1 MRAYRIEA
9 EWEKI
14 KAAKTNVKE
23 EEKSN
28 YIEPDGTVGEAGYVV
43 EREIF
48 GGVVV
53 SMSRKPEWMW
63 RPFDTANI
71 DFVCLDTGKGHDNDY
86 MRIRSTY
93 IETLN
98 DHITNQMPFSFL
110 QLGGYDT
117 YFVPFTFNPD
127 RYTRGRL
134 VCATQSPEEFGGDTE
149 HTPPPGSS
157 TEAPVYYMFD
167 PLERCVV
174 VREGDDSDTEGEYR

>member
-1 MRAYRIEA
+1 MRAYQIEA

-14 KAAKTNVKE
+14 KTEKPNVKDD
-23 EEKSN
+23 EKSN

-43 EREIF
+43 ERGIF

-53 SMSRKPEWMW
+53 AMSRKPESTS
-63 RPFDTANI
+63 RPFDIANI
-71 DFVCLDTGKGHDNDY
+71 DFVCLDTGKGHDNGY
-86 MRIRSTY
+86 MRIRSDY

-98 DHITNQMPFSFL
+98 DNITNQMPFSFL
-110 QLGGYDT
+110 QLGGDDT

-127 RYTRGRL
+127 RYTTGRL
-134 VCATQSPEEFGGDTE
+134 DCATQSPEEFGGDTE

-174 VREGDDSDTEGEYR
+174 LRDGNDADTEDEYQ